1 MKRQEVHQHIHFWL
15 LLAIAFTMP
24 FAIKINSLFII
35 GCLVNHIVEGKLL
48 FHLKNTWS
56 NVVNRY
62 MLLFYALHV
71 LSLFFSANVAESGA
85 VLERKLVLLVF
96 PLVMFKPIHQQ
107 QFKAIVFAFTAGVVM
122 ALTYCIGAATNQY
135 LITGKTAVFFYH
147 ALAEQINIHA
157 VYLAAYAVFA
167 LFMLIYIYH
176 TMAMITRIILVTTML
191 FLAIGVVLLS
201 SKMMLAILCL
211 GMFYMLV
218 KKYAWSSL
226 QKGML
231 ITSLT
236 ILGIIILLLPQV
248 RGRFSTEFNS
258 NFSVVKQT
266 TYRYDTPFTGT
277 TLRLVIWKYC
287 FVILSREKAWI
298 TGVGTGD
305 GQQLLD
311 KQYKLVNMYTGNP
324 ELNDTGYLGYDSHNQ
339 YVETVFSLGIIG
351 LATLLLLLGHQVIQA
366 FKSRNP
372 LFITFVFLN
381 MLFFISESALSTNK
395 GIVFYVFF
403 SMVFLAHTTFST
415 KDASNH

>member
-1 MKRQEVHQHIHFWL
+1 
-15 LLAIAFTMP
+15 
-24 FAIKINSLFII
+24 
-35 GCLVNHIVEGKLL
+35 
-48 FHLKNTWS
+48 
-56 NVVNRY
+56 

-71 LSLFFSANVAESGA
+71 LSLFFSDNLAESGA

-135 LITGKTAVFFYH
+135 LTTGKTAVFFYH

-176 TMAMITRIILVTTML
+176 RMTMITRIILVATML

-236 ILGIIILLLPQV
+236 IMGIIILLLPQV

-287 FVILSREKAWI
+287 FVILSRENAWI

-324 ELNDTGYLGYDSHNQ
+324 QLKDTGYLGYDSHNQ

-351 LATLLLLLGHQVIQA
+351 LAILLLLLGNQVIQA

-372 LFITFVFLN
+372 LFITFVLLN

-403 SMVFLAHTTFST
+403 STVFLAHTTFST
-415 KDASNH
+415 KDASNQ